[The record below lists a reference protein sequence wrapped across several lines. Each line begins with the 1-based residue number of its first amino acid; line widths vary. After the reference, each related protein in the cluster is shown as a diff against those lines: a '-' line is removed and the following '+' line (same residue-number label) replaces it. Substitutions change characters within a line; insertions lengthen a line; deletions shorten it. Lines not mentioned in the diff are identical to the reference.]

1 MIQLKF
7 SYWNSSYKNVVFS
20 NIAKAKKLE
29 TSLDDKDQ
37 AKKVES
43 NPKAMNVTQL
53 VPAKTKQLKIKNQ
66 VEP

>member
-53 VPAKTKQLKIKNQ
+53 VPAKTK
-66 VEP
+66 

>member
-43 NPKAMNVTQL
+43 KPKAMNVTQL
-53 VPAKTKQLKIKNQ
+53 VPAKTK
-66 VEP
+66 